1 MNTTLFPSMYS
12 SSFLN
17 VSRSMNVF
25 TLQALMGKP
34 YGSLPRKTVPR
45 VEEASA
51 MNFAVLWD
59 FGVKSLYDYTL
70 PF

>member
-1 MNTTLFPSMYS
+1 
-12 SSFLN
+12 
-17 VSRSMNVF
+17 
-25 TLQALMGKP
+25 MGKP

-59 FGVKSLYDYTL
+59 FGVKSIILVYNDALNRLKVRLKTFTLQNLY
-70 PF
+70 

>member
-1 MNTTLFPSMYS
+1 
-12 SSFLN
+12 
-17 VSRSMNVF
+17 
-25 TLQALMGKP
+25 MGKP

-59 FGVKSLYDYTL
+59 FGVKSIILVNNDALNRLKVRLKTFTLQNLY
-70 PF
+70 